1 MLEAHTNALE
11 KVLLAQSKAAQN
23 AGHPNLRG
31 GPREWFIRDFLENHL
46 PSNLEIGQGEII
58 DENTKPAPPQN
69 KYRNQVDIVIYRRD
83 LPKISYSKDNT
94 AFFAEGVV
102 ATIESKSEL
111 TKAELNEACKASKNH
126 RNLSRTPPVH
136 ALGTPPDSILSY
148 VVAYDGPQKIQTVAN
163 WLPTLSNELNAS
175 KDELVDMIIVLG
187 KGVVWNI
194 QKFPSI
200 PTTNIPA
207 GARWAY
213 IQQEE
218 RNLFLMFTHF
228 LTWSCALTSPPDTT
242 GYASS
247 IFFQQFKTL

>member
-58 DENTKPAPPQN
+58 DENTKPDPTQE

-83 LPKISYSKDNT
+83 LPKIYYSKDNI
-94 AFFAEGVV
+94 AFFVEGVV
-102 ATIESKSEL
+102 ATIESKSQL
-111 TKAELNEACKASKNH
+111 TKTELKKACSACKNH
-126 RNLSRTPPVH
+126 RNLERTDPIH

-148 VVAYDGPQKIQTVAN
+148 VVAYDGPKRIKTVAN

-194 QKFPSI
+194 QKFPAI
-200 PTTNIPA
+200 PTTNIPQDA
-207 GARWAY
+207 NWAY
-213 IQQEE
+213 IQQKE
-218 RNLFLMFTHF
+218 RNLFLLFTHF
-228 LTWSCALTSPPDTT
+228 LTWSSSLTPPPDTT

-247 IFFQQFKTL
+247 LFLQEFKTL